1 MNLDIINDNFKL
13 KALSDVLNTYST
25 ITIEKE
31 IQATE
36 RTFIREKS
44 RVEIKRMENIKELY
58 MNEVNRSYDE
68 KMIIIKTLEN
78 LLLNN
83 ECTEEILSACNILL
97 SFREMNNQ
105 EFKKANLQ
113 QHESVSYQYSIK

>member
-44 RVEIKRMENIKELY
+44 RVEIKFN
-58 MNEVNRSYDE
+58 
-68 KMIIIKTLEN
+68 
-78 LLLNN
+78 
-83 ECTEEILSACNILL
+83 
-97 SFREMNNQ
+97 
-105 EFKKANLQ
+105 
-113 QHESVSYQYSIK
+113 